1 MTIIRKTFPRVRTY
15 ILRGRSRFE
24 VDARKK
30 SGGRRFYFAN
40 RSDALKKAK
49 QLASVLSDPVAIVRS
64 GDGGPDKVL
73 LERIL
78 QLLEGQILTTPTTT
92 TEKSFHELLD
102 EWVEARRQDKFKPLR
117 PRSFQSIRI
126 VCNRYKELFGR
137 CSINQIDRERVE
149 TVFSDQNWSSQSLRN
164 YRSYLSQFFNW
175 LIRRGITTTNPLKY
189 LQVSVVNH
197 NVEVYSI
204 DQVSQILSTVQKEK
218 YVSLT
223 PYIVLGLFSGIRP
236 IEIERTTWEANIRL
250 RTDEIEIQ
258 AGISKTKRSRRFVL
272 EPILKSWLM
281 WFKVNHESD
290 PIIASNFRR
299 RLDSF
304 KKVLPFKWIP
314 DGLRH
319 TFGTYHYNRTKN
331 IGELTF
337 IMGNSEA
344 VAKRHYI
351 TTIPQKDVGRFWNL
365 YPDDFNSVK
374 QTVSS

>member
-24 VDARKK
+24 VDARKNG
-30 SGGRRFYFAN
+30 GGRRFYFSN
-40 RSDALKKAK
+40 RSDALAMAK
-49 QLASVLSDPVAIVRS
+49 ELASVSSEPVITKRTD
-64 GDGGPDKVL
+64 GDGHDRKL

-78 QLLEGQILTTPTTT
+78 QLLERQVPTQPTTT
-92 TEKSFHELLD
+92 TEKPLPRLLD
-102 EWVEARRQDKFKPLR
+102 EWVEARRNDKFKPLR
-117 PRSFQSIRI
+117 PRSFQSIRV
-126 VCNRYKELFGR
+126 VCIRFKKLFGK
-137 CSINQIDRERVE
+137 CSINEINRERIE
-149 TVFSDQNWSSQSLRN
+149 TVFTRQNWSSQSLRN

-175 LIRRGITTTNPLKY
+175 LIRRGFTTDNPLKY

-204 DQVSQILSTVQKEK
+204 DQVTQILSNLQREEFVL
-218 YVSLT
+218 LT
-223 PYIVLGLFSGIRP
+223 PYIAIGLFAGIRP
-236 IEIERTTWEANIRL
+236 IEIERTTWENNIRL
-250 RTDEIEIQ
+250 GTDEIEIQ

>member
-1 MTIIRKTFPRVRTY
+1 M
-15 ILRGRSRFE
+15 
-24 VDARKK
+24 
-30 SGGRRFYFAN
+30 
-40 RSDALKKAK
+40 AK
-49 QLASVLSDPVAIVRS
+49 ELASVSSEPVITKRTD
-64 GDGGPDKVL
+64 GDGHDRKL

-78 QLLEGQILTTPTTT
+78 QLLERQVPTQPTTT
-92 TEKSFHELLD
+92 TEKPLPRLLD
-102 EWVEARRQDKFKPLR
+102 EWVEARRNDKFKPLR
-117 PRSFQSIRI
+117 PRSFQSIRV
-126 VCNRYKELFGR
+126 VCIRFKKLFGK
-137 CSINQIDRERVE
+137 CSINEINRERIE
-149 TVFSDQNWSSQSLRN
+149 TVFTRQNWSSQSLRN

-175 LIRRGITTTNPLKY
+175 LIRRGFTTDNPLKY

-204 DQVSQILSTVQKEK
+204 DQVTQILSNLQREEFVL
-218 YVSLT
+218 LT
-223 PYIVLGLFSGIRP
+223 PYIAIGLFAGIRP
-236 IEIERTTWEANIRL
+236 IEIERTTWENNIRL
-250 RTDEIEIQ
+250 GTDEIEIQ